1 MYWVGG
7 IMITIIAFFM
17 GATQRARGYSFL
29 RYFLMSNVVL
39 WTIFLMFKKAITGEI

>member
-1 MYWVGG
+1 MLWTGG
-7 IMITIIAFFM
+7 IIIAVIAFFM
-17 GATQRARGYSFL
+17 GATQKARGYNFF